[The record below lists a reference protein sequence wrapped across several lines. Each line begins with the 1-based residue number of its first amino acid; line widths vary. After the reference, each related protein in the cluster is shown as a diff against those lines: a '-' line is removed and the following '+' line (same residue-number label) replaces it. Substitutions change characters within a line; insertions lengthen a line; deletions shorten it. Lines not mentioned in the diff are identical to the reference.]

1 MTAVGTKGQN
11 SGQQAMAGL
20 TTAAA
25 SMGNAANASKAAGKT
40 AKNTTVQTNTVNRQ
54 NQAMYQQ
61 TLEKLQ
67 FERTIQ
73 QQAQQTITNLG
84 QNQKP
89 PVAGAN
95 SSMASLADGAEF
107 QNTNGGARMSNNNN
121 DANTNRLCMATSQ
134 SVINSYKNEMGSY
147 GRVSSQEDDTPP
159 RQPRL
164 GYGNSATS
172 ITNNDEEQKRRLN
185 PLQMRK

>member
-1 MTAVGTKGQN
+1 
-11 SGQQAMAGL
+11 
-20 TTAAA
+20 
-25 SMGNAANASKAAGKT
+25 
-40 AKNTTVQTNTVNRQ
+40 
-54 NQAMYQQ
+54 MYQQ
-61 TLEKLQ
+61 TLEKLRNSEGTLQ